1 MLEAVEKVTDF
12 EIGAI
17 IENCKEGLNINN
29 LQGEN
34 LRLRSELSELRL
46 ECSRLL
52 KENEEVKLK
61 KMNLE
66 VRLIR
71 KGDLNIDAIEKN
83 SEDLQKVLQQKEA
96 YEKLYK
102 DEIVKRTR
110 NHHAEKVS
118 FEQFIKSRGFKDL
131 IRQAK
136 KINMKLKYYREK
148 CEDLYDYREKFKDK
162 LKKECEWVTDNEAQ
176 KREELEKKLKK
187 VTRESFS
194 LESAKNEAIQ
204 ALELQKKLQTETKR
218 SNVSNSLIE
227 ILTNDKESLKK
238 KNLKLKSK
246 LEEVSK
252 RLEDYESGQKFTST
266 DPDTVKLNR
275 LLEDYRKKLKSEQQ
289 NSENLIKEIEV
300 AENAYEKI
308 EEKMKAITLQLA
320 QQEELYNKLMSEK
333 VKEAHWK
340 QVHSQETLLF
350 ESKIKSLEE
359 IISVH
364 ENIHKEYENQVKKKQ
379 DLMDLLHIKCKEL
392 ENKVKDVNEKHEEA
406 LMKAE
411 ELSDYKSDYV
421 AGLKRAEE
429 SLAEIAKE
437 KLEVEGKLR
446 YKEEELKGLKER
458 IEKERDNKNLKST
471 DEILNKEVAYYRVWN
486 M

>member
-1 MLEAVEKVTDF
+1 LLEAVEKVTDF

-17 IENCKEGLNINN
+17 IENSRENLNINN

-34 LRLRSELSELRL
+34 QKLRSELTELRS

-52 KENEEVKLK
+52 KENEEIKLK
-61 KMNLE
+61 KTNLE

-71 KGDLNIDAIEKN
+71 KGDLNIDVSEKN

-102 DEIVKRTR
+102 DEMGKRSRTQ
-110 NHHAEKVS
+110 HAEKVS
-118 FEQFIKSRGFKDL
+118 FELFVKSRGFKDL

-148 CEDLYDYREKFKDK
+148 CEGLYDYREKFKEK
-162 LKKECEWVTDNEAQ
+162 LRKECEWIADKEAQ
-176 KREELEKKLKK
+176 KREELEIKVKK
-187 VTRESFS
+187 VVRESVN

-204 ALELQKKLQTETKR
+204 ALELHKKLQTETKR

-227 ILTNDKESLKK
+227 ILTCDKDSLKR

-246 LEEVSK
+246 LDEVSK

-266 DPDTVKLNR
+266 DPETVKLNR
-275 LLEDYRKKLKSEQQ
+275 LFEDCKKKLKSEQQ

-308 EEKMKAITLQLA
+308 EEKMKAFTIQLA

-340 QVHSQETLLF
+340 QVHTQETALF

-359 IISVH
+359 IISIH
-364 ENIHKEYENQVKKKQ
+364 ESVHKEYEVKVKNKQ
-379 DLMDLLHIKCKEL
+379 DLIDLLDIKCKEL

-411 ELSDYKSDYV
+411 ELSGYKSDYV

-429 SLAEIAKE
+429 SLADYVKE

-446 YKEEELKGLKER
+446 DKERELKELKEE
-458 IEKERDNKNLKST
+458 IEEERDSKNLKST
-471 DEILNKEVAYYRVWN
+471 DEILNKEVAYYRVWD